1 MLQISDGGT
10 LGSVTFILVKRDSNW
25 PEQNTCLLIEKE
37 NKTRSYEALI
47 KDIFVILSNYGDIT

>member
-10 LGSVTFILVKRDSNW
+10 LGSVTFILVKTDSNW

-37 NKTRSYEALI
+37 NKTPSYEALI